1 MICPKIPIFL
11 YMKYKLRYNKYYDN
25 RLFANNLSYV
35 IILNKNKALGRCD
48 LAQQYTKKM
57 IREQFIKMLNERPLN
72 KITVKDI
79 ATACEINRN
88 TFYYYYTDVYALL
101 SEIFQTELQRVIDE
115 YNDTLSWEESFI
127 VAATFALENK
137 TAIYHV
143 YNSMQREELVNYIY
157 NVSGNVMNRYVEKV
171 SEGISA
177 SLEDRKLI
185 ASFYQCALTEMVL
198 RWISSGMKED
208 PDTIIR
214 RIGQLFDGNI
224 ELSLKRSAGLND
236 V

>member
-1 MICPKIPIFL
+1 M
-11 YMKYKLRYNKYYDN
+11 
-25 RLFANNLSYV
+25 
-35 IILNKNKALGRCD
+35 
-48 LAQQYTKKM
+48 AQQYTKKM
-57 IREQFIKMLNERPLN
+57 IREAFIKMLNERPLS

-88 TFYYYYTDVYALL
+88 TFYYYYADVYELL
-101 SEIFQTELQRVIDE
+101 SELFQTELQTVIDE

-127 VAATFALENK
+127 VAARFALENK

-143 YNSMQREELVNYIY
+143 YYSMQQEELVNYIY
-157 NVSGNVMNRYVEKV
+157 NVSGNVMIRYVEKM

-177 SLEDRKLI
+177 TTEDKKLI

-198 RWISSGMKED
+198 RWISSGMKEE
-208 PDTIIR
+208 PETIIR

-224 ELSLKRSAGLND
+224 ERSLKRSAGLN

>member
-1 MICPKIPIFL
+1 M
-11 YMKYKLRYNKYYDN
+11 
-25 RLFANNLSYV
+25 
-35 IILNKNKALGRCD
+35 
-48 LAQQYTKKM
+48 AQQYTKKM
-57 IREQFIKMLNERPLN
+57 IREEFIKMLNERPLN

-101 SEIFQTELQRVIDE
+101 SEIFQTELQTVIDE

-127 VAATFALENK
+127 VATKFALENR

-143 YNSMQREELVNYIY
+143 YNSIRREELVNYIY
-157 NVSGNVMNRYVEKV
+157 NVSGNVMMRYIEKV
-171 SEGISA
+171 SDGISA
-177 SLEDRKLI
+177 SSRDRKLI

-224 ELSLKRSAGLND
+224 ELSLKRSADLND